1 MARKPLEEMSMQDAE
16 KQKRKEPKKTSLS
29 TQVAAAA
36 VAPRRN
42 AGNKD
47 HETGR
52 EAASEASGPES
63 LRKKHLI
70 DRVVQRSGVKKKD
83 AKPVV
88 EAMLAEL
95 GEMLSSG
102 QDLVLPPLGKLHV
115 NREKPV
121 PNGRVLIVKIR
132 QRDILPGDAVATSD
146 EP

>member
-1 MARKPLEEMSMQDAE
+1 MQDAE
-16 KQKRKEPKKTSLS
+16 KQKRKEPKKPSVS
-29 TQVAAAA
+29 AQAAAAA
-36 VAPRRN
+36 VAPREN
-42 AGNKD
+42 AGTKD
-47 HETGR
+47 YETV
-52 EAASEASGPES
+52 SDASGQAG

-102 QDLVLPPLGKLHV
+102 QDLILPPLGKLHV
-115 NREKPV
+115 NREKPI

-132 QRDILPGDAVATSD
+132 QRDTLPVDTVATSD